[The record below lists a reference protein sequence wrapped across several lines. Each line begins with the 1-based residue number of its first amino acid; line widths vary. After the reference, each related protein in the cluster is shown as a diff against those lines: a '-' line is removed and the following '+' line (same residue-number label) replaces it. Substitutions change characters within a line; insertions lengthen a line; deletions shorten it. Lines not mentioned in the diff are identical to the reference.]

1 MPDDPKVAPE
11 AKWQGLLTADSGK
24 RAISLKIGVIAR
36 QLRNLFDHAVE
47 RDGLSRGKWR
57 VIAAVARVPGATQ
70 RSIATMLE
78 ITEVTAGQ
86 LIDRLCADG
95 YLERR
100 EHPKDRRAYCV
111 YLARAAEPLLARLDQ
126 VAKMLEEETFAGLAE
141 RDLEQLDAL
150 LEVIAR
156 NLAACRE
163 RGDERKPSEN
173 PVGDG

>member
-1 MPDDPKVAPE
+1 VSKPR
-11 AKWQGLLTADSGK
+11 GLAGAADRDSRK

-36 QLRNLFDHAVE
+36 QLRNQFDHAVE
-47 RDGLSRGKWR
+47 HDGLSRGKWR
-57 VIAAVARVPGATQ
+57 VIAVVARIPGATQ

-111 YLARAAEPLLARLDQ
+111 HLTQAAEPLLARLDE
-126 VAKMLEEETFAGLAE
+126 VAQILEEEIFAGLDE
-141 RDLEQLDAL
+141 QDLVKLDAL
-150 LEVIAR
+150 LEMIAR
-156 NLAACRE
+156 NLAVCRE
-163 RGDERKPSEN
+163 RGDERKAPGI
-173 PVGDG
+173 PVGVD